1 MAWNA
6 LPDDLRDPSLSADNF
21 RKTLKTHM
29 FRNALGHL
37 THQRRCVMRYIN
49 LRLTY
54 LLTYLLRTERHSA
67 PMSKIKSNGL
77 NQSGTQCQ
85 CARTDALA
93 RCYSVIVLLIAE
105 LHSLFTNLL
114 YQFNGW
120 DLKMQLFKYSASR
133 HQQDRGILLETDARA
148 MKIVPRGCL
157 EVRQCLEEPNH

>member
-1 MAWNA
+1 
-6 LPDDLRDPSLSADNF
+6 
-21 RKTLKTHM
+21 
-29 FRNALGHL
+29 
-37 THQRRCVMRYIN
+37 MRYIN

-67 PMSKIKSNGL
+67 LMSKIKSNGL

-105 LHSLFTNLL
+105 LHSLFNNLL

-133 HQQDRGILLETDARA
+133 HQQDRGILLETEAKAPRFEA
-148 MKIVPRGCL
+148 EAKAKPVKIAPRGSL
-157 EVRQCLEEPNH
+157 EARQCLEAPHHWG